1 MNTREAAAYCN
12 VTPSIL
18 LYVARRDGIGRKEAR
33 RWVFEHDELDRV
45 FGGSAPFVAGMWR
58 ELQLLRALARA
69 VQNRRTTV
77 NIFNDAIHPTER
89 AVFAALEEW
98 ERARE
103 G

>member
-45 FGGSAPFVAGMWR
+45 FGGGAAKMR
-58 ELQLLRALARA
+58 NELHLLRALARA
-69 VQNRRTTV
+69 VQNRRTAV
-77 NIFNDAIHPTER
+77 QIFDDPIYGSER

-98 ERARE
+98 ERKE
-103 G
+103 TP